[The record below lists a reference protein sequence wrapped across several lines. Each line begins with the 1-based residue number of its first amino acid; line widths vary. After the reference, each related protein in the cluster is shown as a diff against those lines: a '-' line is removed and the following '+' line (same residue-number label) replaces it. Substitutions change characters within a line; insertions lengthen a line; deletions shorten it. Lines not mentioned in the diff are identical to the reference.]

1 MGNVEG
7 KREKT
12 YIIIEKIYEND
23 DLSQKEIDLKVENAL
38 EKGTIGVFYS
48 ETEQGYSFETKYNL
62 REEQLEFLI
71 DSKVQEIY
79 ELPINEMVKISDMDA
94 EEFHQEFSSLSLE
107 SEIKIEIDPWA
118 KKILE
123 FKLKNKNLENEIIEE
138 N

>member
-7 KREKT
+7 KRKKI
-12 YIIIEKIYEND
+12 YAIIEKIYENE
-23 DLSQKEIDLKVENAL
+23 DLSEKDLDLKVDKAI

-62 REEQLEFLI
+62 RKEQLEFLI
-71 DSKVQEIY
+71 DSKVQEIH

-123 FKLKNKNLENEIIEE
+123 FKSKDKNLENEIIEE